1 MARSGPIVIG
11 YDGSPA
17 ARHAV
22 REAGELLAGR
32 PAVVIVVW
40 RAGLGFELATL
51 PAATV
56 GIPAVTVDVRTALD
70 IDAELR
76 ARAEEL
82 TRQGAQ
88 LARAAGLDAV
98 GHLVA
103 EDLDVEVDEVIVR
116 EARERD
122 AQAIVVGAH
131 DQGALAE
138 IILGSTARQVVRH
151 APCPVVV
158 VRDQS

>member
-17 ARHAV
+17 AQHAL
-22 REAGELLAGR
+22 REAGELFAGR
-32 PAVVIVVW
+32 PAFVIVVW
-40 RAGLGFELATL
+40 RAGLGFELAEPT
-51 PAATV
+51 AAMV
-56 GIPAVTVDVRTALD
+56 GVPPVTVDVRTALD

-82 TRQGAQ
+82 ARQGAR
-88 LARAAGLDAV
+88 LAREAGFDAS
-98 GHLVA
+98 GHVVA
-103 EDLDVEVDEVIVR
+103 EDLDTEVHEVIVH

-138 IILGSTARQVVRH
+138 IILGSTARAVVRH

-158 VRDQS
+158 VREQS